1 MANQQ
6 PKPTIV
12 LVHGAFADASGWSG
26 VAERL
31 RDDGYPVLAPAN
43 PLRTL
48 SGDADYIASV
58 LASIEGPIIL
68 VGHSYG
74 GAVITNA
81 ARGIA
86 NVKALVYISA
96 FAPDEGEDI
105 FALTGK
111 FPGSLLP
118 ANTLTRT
125 YPDGTPEPGVDV
137 YLSLQHFR
145 EVFAADVPAR
155 TTELM
160 AVEQRPLALAAGNE
174 ASGASPAWATIPSWY
189 LAGRDD
195 MAIPF
200 AAQQFMAKRANS
212 HLVEVT
218 ASHVPMISKPGEVT
232 DLIVDAAR
240 ATT

>member
-1 MANQQ
+1 MSQ

-12 LVHGAFADASGWSG
+12 LVHGAFADASGWNA

-31 RDDGYPVLAPAN
+31 RTDGYPVLAPAN
-43 PLRTL
+43 PLRSL
-48 SGDADYIASV
+48 RGDAEYIASV
-58 LASIEGPIIL
+58 LESIEGPVIL
-68 VGHSYG
+68 AGHSYG

-96 FAPDEGEDI
+96 FAPDEGENI

-125 YPDGTPEPGVDV
+125 YPNGTAEPGVDV
-137 YLSLQHFR
+137 YLGLNHFR
-145 EVFAADVPAR
+145 EVFAADVPAT

-174 ASGASPAWATIPSWY
+174 ASGPSPAWSTIPSWY

-200 AAQQFMAKRANS
+200 AAQLFMAKRANA

-218 ASHVPMISKPGEVT
+218 SSHVPMISKPGAVA
-232 DLIVDAAR
+232 DLVVEAAR

>member
-1 MANQQ
+1 MENQQ

-12 LVHGAFADASGWSG
+12 LVHGAFADASGWSA

-31 RDDGYPVLAPAN
+31 RAADYPVLAPAN
-43 PLRTL
+43 PLRSL

-58 LASIEGPIIL
+58 LTSIAGPIIL

-118 ANTLTRT
+118 VNTLTRP
-125 YPDGTPEPGVDV
+125 YPNGSTEPGVDV
-137 YLSLQHFR
+137 YLSLEHFH
-145 EVFAADVPAR
+145 EVFAADVPAGI
-155 TTELM
+155 TELM

-174 ASGASPAWATIPSWY
+174 ASGASPAWSTIPSWY

-200 AAQQFMAKRANS
+200 AAQQFMAKRAQS
-212 HLVEVT
+212 HLTEVA
-218 ASHVPMISKPGEVT
+218 ASHVPMISQPAEVT
-232 DLIVDAAR
+232 GVIVDAAR
-240 ATT
+240 ATA